1 MKIVCILLLLV
12 CTGLLTTSCVKDKQP
27 PVIEIIKPLDND
39 TLSLINSNFLI
50 QFKATDETDLSKEF
64 LSISDNEGNVLTTE
78 SRKIYGTVYN
88 YTNSIS
94 FNGTQGKVKNLILT
108 IKIEDSEK
116 NSTTKSILF
125 NVKL

>member
-50 QFKATDETDLSKEF
+50 QFKATDETDLSKES